1 MRLVFLFSQFLQFF
15 LDGLPGGLHIL
26 DCLLLFDRG
35 GFAFLLWCHARAF
48 QRLTRLLLVVDGL
61 VQTLR
66 SLRHEILQVLVD
78 KVGVNHHVG
87 LFGFK
92 NAGVLFGV
100 FERLALLGNLFLFL
114 DGLVEITQSLLEFFF
129 LVTRIQ
135 ETRDVAHDA
144 ESSVLSA
151 SGS

>member
-1 MRLVFLFSQFLQFF
+1 MRLVFLFRQFLQFL
-15 LDGLPGGLHIL
+15 LDGFPGGLHVL
-26 DCLLLFDRG
+26 DCLLLFDRD
-35 GFAFLLWCHARAF
+35 GFPFLLRGHARVF

-61 VQTLR
+61 VQFLR

-78 KVGVNHHVG
+78 KVGVDHHVG

-92 NAGVLFGV
+92 HASVLFGV
-100 FERLALLGNLFLFL
+100 FERLAFLGHLFLFL
-114 DGLVEITQSLLEFFF
+114 DGLVEITQSLLEFFL
-129 LVTRIQ
+129 LVARIQ